1 MHLSENEGI
10 EGVRFAV
17 TGGHGFIS
25 AALCLEL
32 IRRGA
37 LEVCS
42 LDDLTCASPPLGPSS
57 SSTLASASS
66 KGLSRTLFS
75 LNYCGSFLLSRVRL
89 KCSVSAKKVICFSVQ
104 CIEAIMY
111 VLSKLFRAVWDL

>member
-17 TGGHGFIS
+17 TGGQGFVS

-37 LEVCS
+37 LQVCS
-42 LDDLTCASPPLGPSS
+42 LDDSTCVSAPLGPSS
-57 SSTLASASS
+57 SSTSASASS
-66 KGLSRTLFS
+66 KVLSRTLFS
-75 LNYCGSFLLSRVRL
+75 LNYCGSFLLPRVRL

-104 CIEAIMY
+104 CVEATMY
-111 VLSKLFRAVWDL
+111 VLRKLFRAV

>member
-66 KGLSRTLFS
+66 KGNEGSRWAWLI
-75 LNYCGSFLLSRVRL
+75 
-89 KCSVSAKKVICFSVQ
+89 CSSCS
-104 CIEAIMY
+104 Y
-111 VLSKLFRAVWDL
+111 VLSYSLMLSVIPCMCKLYVLLSY

>member
-17 TGGHGFIS
+17 TGGQGFVS

-37 LEVCS
+37 LQVCS
-42 LDDLTCASPPLGPSS
+42 LDDSTCVSAPLGPSS
-57 SSTLASASS
+57 SSTSASASS
-66 KGLSRTLFS
+66 KAMREVDGH
-75 LNYCGSFLLSRVRL
+75 G
-89 KCSVSAKKVICFSVQ
+89 
-104 CIEAIMY
+104 
-111 VLSKLFRAVWDL
+111 